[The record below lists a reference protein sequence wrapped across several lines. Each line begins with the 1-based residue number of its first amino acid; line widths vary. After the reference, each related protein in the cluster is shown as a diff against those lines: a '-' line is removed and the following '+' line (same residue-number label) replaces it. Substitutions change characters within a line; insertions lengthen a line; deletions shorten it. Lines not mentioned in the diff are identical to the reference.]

1 MDQTIPTDDLDSL
14 VTEDF
19 SSTSD
24 SSESEQDML
33 QSAIESM
40 SGGIGS
46 SLKSP
51 PNQRNF
57 ASLLG
62 NAQKSPERNFAS
74 LLGKPQKSPER
85 NFASLLE
92 PKGSNQRSFAT
103 ILGRQKS
110 PNRNFSSLLP
120 SRDSN
125 SKFTLVLKSKVKSF
139 REKNQSSIC
148 IIATIT
154 GWTRFSYEKDHLD
167 SEDRNPC
174 GPKNQWIR
182 YVNAG
187 RQFLSV

>member
-1 MDQTIPTDDLDSL
+1 MDETIPTDDLDSL

-24 SSESEQDML
+24 SSESEQDVL
-33 QSAIESM
+33 QSAIEAM
-40 SGGIGS
+40 SGGLGS

-62 NAQKSPERNFAS
+62 NAQKSPERNFTSLLGKPQKSPERNFAS
-74 LLGKPQKSPER
+74 LLGQPQKSPER

-139 REKNQSSIC
+139 RERK
-148 IIATIT
+148 
-154 GWTRFSYEKDHLD
+154 
-167 SEDRNPC
+167 SE
-174 GPKNQWIR
+174 
-182 YVNAG
+182 
-187 RQFLSV
+187 

>member
-19 SSTSD
+19 SSTSY

-120 SRDSN
+120 SRDSI
-125 SKFTLVLKSKVKSF
+125 SKFTLVLKSKVK
-139 REKNQSSIC
+139 
-148 IIATIT
+148 
-154 GWTRFSYEKDHLD
+154 
-167 SEDRNPC
+167 
-174 GPKNQWIR
+174 
-182 YVNAG
+182 
-187 RQFLSV
+187 